1 MCIRDRVSSLEIDK
15 INIHNASF
23 LAMRKAINKLKI
35 TPDYILID
43 GFYLHNLK
51 IHNNGIIKGDN
62 KFLAI
67 SAASICAKVYRDDL
81 MINLSKKYSDYF
93 FELNKGYGTKKH
105 IEKLNSFKP
114 CPIHRKTFLPIKN
127 FFKHNR

>member
-1 MCIRDRVSSLEIDK
+1 
-15 INIHNASF
+15 
-23 LAMRKAINKLKI
+23 MRKAINKLKI
-35 TPDYILID
+35 TPDFILID

-67 SAASICAKVYRDDL
+67 SAASIYAKVYRDDL

-105 IEKLNSFKP
+105 IEKLNSCKP

>member
-1 MCIRDRVSSLEIDK
+1 MEYSIASVSSLEIDK

-23 LAMRKAINKLKI
+23 LAMRKAITKLKV

-51 IHNNGIIKGDN
+51 IHNNDKIKGDS

-93 FELNKGYGTKKH
+93 FELNKGYGTK
-105 IEKLNSFKP
+105 
-114 CPIHRKTFLPIKN
+114 TY
-127 FFKHNR
+127 